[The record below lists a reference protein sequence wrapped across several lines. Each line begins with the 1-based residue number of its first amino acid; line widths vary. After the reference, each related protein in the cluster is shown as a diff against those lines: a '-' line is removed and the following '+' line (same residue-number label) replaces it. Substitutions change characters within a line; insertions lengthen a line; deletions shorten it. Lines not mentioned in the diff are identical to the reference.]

1 MRVIMDIFCDQE
13 RLSKR
18 LLMISSLFFL
28 VKERKNNEE
37 SNSIIFNSI
46 SGDSRS
52 QCKSFFGSSDKQFAQ
67 FVKKSLGRYFL
78 QDWGEMCEED
88 KKANNWSLNHDE
100 RILASYSDKE
110 NDYKI
115 WIITEADRSI
125 TTILFPDEY

>member
-37 SNSIIFNSI
+37 SIPLFLIPLAETAGVNA
-46 SGDSRS
+46 SR
-52 QCKSFFGSSDKQFAQ
+52 SSDKQFAQ

>member
-1 MRVIMDIFCDQE
+1 MKKHRKLLTLGDP
-13 RLSKR
+13 RL
-18 LLMISSLFFL
+18 
-28 VKERKNNEE
+28 
-37 SNSIIFNSI
+37 
-46 SGDSRS
+46 
-52 QCKSFFGSSDKQFAQ
+52 
-67 FVKKSLGRYFL
+67 
-78 QDWGEMCEED
+78 GEMCEED

>member
-1 MRVIMDIFCDQE
+1 
-13 RLSKR
+13 
-18 LLMISSLFFL
+18 MISSLFFL

>member
-1 MRVIMDIFCDQE
+1 MKNPIP
-13 RLSKR
+13 
-18 LLMISSLFFL
+18 LFLIPL
-28 VKERKNNEE
+28 VETAGVNA
-37 SNSIIFNSI
+37 
-46 SGDSRS
+46 SR
-52 QCKSFFGSSDKQFAQ
+52 SSDKQFAQ
-67 FVKKSLGRYFL
+67 FVKKYLGRYFL

>member
-1 MRVIMDIFCDQE
+1 MKNPIP
-13 RLSKR
+13 
-18 LLMISSLFFL
+18 LFLIPL
-28 VKERKNNEE
+28 VETAGVNA
-37 SNSIIFNSI
+37 
-46 SGDSRS
+46 SR
-52 QCKSFFGSSDKQFAQ
+52 SSDKQFAQ

-115 WIITEADRSI
+115 WIITEAIEALRRFCFQTNIKNGEVVHVWSR
-125 TTILFPDEY
+125 TTKLSRIYLSW

>member
-1 MRVIMDIFCDQE
+1 MKNPIPLFLIPLAETAGVN
-13 RLSKR
+13 
-18 LLMISSLFFL
+18 SS
-28 VKERKNNEE
+28 R
-37 SNSIIFNSI
+37 
-46 SGDSRS
+46 
-52 QCKSFFGSSDKQFAQ
+52 SSDKQFAQ
-67 FVKKSLGRYFL
+67 FVKKSLGRYYL

-88 KKANNWSLNHDE
+88 KKANDWSLNHDE